1 MSANMSIEEA
11 IQHMQHIRDDL
22 QSKIDAVD
30 ISLRTMRAVLADM
43 TPSGVYDQQTS
54 AAPQQRKTTRRRK
67 STTLDMSTVPDYN
80 PGRGGIRLD
89 E

>member
-22 QSKIDAVD
+22 QQKIDAVD
-30 ISLRTMRAVLADM
+30 ISLRTMRAVLSDM